1 MRHCYELLRRLD
13 YASYMPTAHMSH
25 GMRTPSIV
33 LRALQLELLEARR
46 KASTPAL
53 AAIRLQ
59 WWRDGITAAIDPF
72 FDNHKRQP
80 TNETTSTSSTGTS
93 GQAAVRATPV
103 LRALQQLSLHA
114 PLSKYRLHRFHDGLT
129 SRLVDAQPPGTLAAL
144 EADAEAMESTLLYV
158 IAEGCGMSSTPL
170 DHALSHLGKATGL
183 AQGLATLLPELSRG
197 RGWALPDD
205 VLCSRGLTWDQ
216 LRNGTADMDALQD
229 AVFEVARCARAHLDQ
244 ALALQPE
251 VGPKE
256 RLLLLHAVHPG
267 MVLARLEELN
277 FNALDA
283 SLARGLLGVNPLA
296 FQWKLL
302 WGGLRGRV
310 KV

>member
-1 MRHCYELLRRLD
+1 
-13 YASYMPTAHMSH
+13 
-25 GMRTPSIV
+25 
-33 LRALQLELLEARR
+33 
-46 KASTPAL
+46 
-53 AAIRLQ
+53 
-59 WWRDGITAAIDPF
+59 
-72 FDNHKRQP
+72 
-80 TNETTSTSSTGTS
+80 
-93 GQAAVRATPV
+93 
-103 LRALQQLSLHA
+103 
-114 PLSKYRLHRFHDGLT
+114 
-129 SRLVDAQPPGTLAAL
+129 
-144 EADAEAMESTLLYV
+144 MESTLIYV

-205 VLCSRGLTWDQ
+205 VLCSRGLTLDQ

-256 RLLLLHAVHPG
+256 LLLLLHAVHPG